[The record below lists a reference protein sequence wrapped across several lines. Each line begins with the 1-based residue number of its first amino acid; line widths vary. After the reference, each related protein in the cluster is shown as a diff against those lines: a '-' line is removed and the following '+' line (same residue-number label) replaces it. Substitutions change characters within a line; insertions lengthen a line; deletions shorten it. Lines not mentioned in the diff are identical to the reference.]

1 MTSTIFHCLQ
11 IKSDA
16 SKVFEFLTTLDGLAG
31 WWTSDVSGNTYS
43 GGKIRFGFPNGF
55 FDMVKVSDVLKNQHV
70 KWEVIESNFPMGHE
84 WIGTEILFDLTENNG
99 VTTLRFTHTNW
110 KSVTDF
116 FGVCNYHW
124 GIYMN
129 SLKSL
134 CETGEGNPQ
143 VF

>member
-1 MTSTIFHCLQ
+1 MTSTIFHCFQ

-16 SKVFEFLTTLDGLAG
+16 AKVYEFLTTLDGLSG
-31 WWTSDVSGNTYS
+31 WWTTDTTGNTYP

-55 FDMVKVSDVLKNQHV
+55 FDMVEVTESLRNQQV
-70 KWEVIESNFPMGHE
+70 KWVVMESNFPSGHE
-84 WIGTEILFDLTENNG
+84 WIGTEISFEITEDNG
-99 VTTLRFTHTNW
+99 CTTVRFTHNNW
-110 KSVTDF
+110 RAVTDF

-124 GIYMN
+124 GLYMN